1 MIPQHIDVY
10 ASKVIMKILVEY
22 VYLVQ
27 RHVEVVVAQL
37 YVLHALQGLLNQ
49 EIYADVMKVRI
60 LSKILPDIVKLAN
73 RIVKFAIKQ
82 EIVQYVPL
90 IIQKSMME
98 DAYAVL
104 EWLLIKMEFAQLAQA
119 NAWRVNKLQ
128 SVQVVNQIYY

>member
-27 RHVEVVVAQL
+27 KHVEVVVAQL

>member
-27 RHVEVVVAQL
+27 KHVEVVVAQL

-119 NAWRVNKLQ
+119 NA
-128 SVQVVNQIYY
+128 